1 MNKGVATEPITN
13 FHGLSPD
20 IVLDLVESFL
30 GQRTT
35 SLCRPLNSY
44 INRVFEVEFDSGEFG
59 VAKFYRPGRWS
70 YNALRD
76 EHDFLA
82 ELDDVEIPVVAPF
95 VGVDGTTLGEHR
107 GMYFTVFPRRAGRSC
122 DEPTYEEWESL
133 GRLLAR
139 VHTVGATHP
148 PRDRIT
154 LAPEQS
160 TRTNLDYILRS
171 GVVSGRIREEY
182 ERAARAVIDLIAPL
196 WKGLPLQ
203 RIHGD
208 CHRANILYRP
218 DEGFH
223 LIDFDDMAYGP
234 VVQDFWM
241 LLPDYSRA
249 SLVEI
254 DCFLEGYTTFGTFD
268 RRWLN
273 LIEPLRAMR
282 YIHYTAW
289 CAAQSAD
296 GGFSRTVPG
305 WGTDSYWQ
313 GAINDLRMQCD
324 EIVASRGHVW
334 GNQ

>member
-1 MNKGVATEPITN
+1 MNRREGTEPIAS
-13 FHGLSPD
+13 FHGLTPD
-20 IVLDLVESFL
+20 TVLDLVEGFL
-30 GQRTT
+30 GRRTT

-44 INRVFEVEFDSGEFG
+44 INRVFEVEFDDGDYG

-70 YNALRD
+70 YDALLD
-76 EHDFLA
+76 EHDFLR
-82 ELDDVEIPVVAPF
+82 ELDELEIPVVAPF
-95 VGVDGTTLGEHR
+95 TGTDGTTLGEHQ
-107 GMYFTVFPRRAGRSC
+107 GMFYTVFPRRAGRSC
-122 DEPTYEEWESL
+122 DEPSYEEWESL

-139 VHTVGATHP
+139 VHAVGAMHP
-148 PRDRIT
+148 ARARTT
-154 LAPEQS
+154 LAPDSS
-160 TRTNLDYILRS
+160 THRNVEYILRS
-171 GVVSGRIREEY
+171 GVVSGKIRDEY
-182 ERAARAVIDLIAPL
+182 ERAAHSVIDLIAPL
-196 WKGLPLQ
+196 WKGLKLQ

-223 LIDFDDMAYGP
+223 LIDFDDMAVGP

-254 DCFLEGYTTFGTFD
+254 DCFLEGYTTFGSFD
-268 RRWLN
+268 RKHLN

-296 GGFSRTVPG
+296 GGFARAVPG

-324 EIVASRGHVW
+324 EIVASKDHIW
-334 GNQ
+334 M